1 MTNQRPTIGVGTLQL
16 TSEAKRLVMQVL
28 DSNRLSYGPMSQ
40 TFEETFA
47 EIHGCQFGVVS
58 NSGTSALHVAVAALK
73 EIHKWNDGDE
83 VIVPAV
89 TFVATLNVVLHNN
102 LKPVIVDVDPEHYD
116 MDPVK
121 LAEAVTP
128 KTRAIIPVHLF
139 GQPCDMDPIMSIATE
154 HDLRVIEDSCETM
167 FAQYRGRSVG
177 SIGDIGCFSTYVAHL
192 LSTGI
197 GGLNTTNVPEYAI
210 KLRSLVNHGRDSIYL
225 SIDDDDNLGEER
237 LRSVVE
243 RRFKFISPGHS
254 FRITEMEA
262 ALGVA
267 QLKTR
272 DEMLTARRAN
282 GRFLMQA
289 LEPISD
295 HLQLPSVR
303 PGSDHSFMM
312 FPLVVREAAKN
323 ELVMHLEQHGIET
336 RDMLPLTNQPVYRR
350 MLDIREDDFPI
361 AKRIND
367 HGFYIGCHQ
376 DLTSADLDY
385 IVEVLQTYFQPSPT
399 AQKTSIA
406 LLVTSR
412 SIASHARD
420 LVEQLP
426 LDKFSE
432 VIVATNAARTD
443 IASAFGD
450 HPFSHIDQQVADPWS
465 FVQKSDTFDRFEHV
479 IAFGLDGR
487 DDPSLIGPLIMSLER
502 GNDMVIASRFIVG
515 SGDVAGSPSASRRT
529 GNRLFS
535 LLANLVF
542 AGNITDT
549 LSTFRGVSIAK
560 LRTAPISQRGL
571 AATYELS
578 ISAMR
583 HRWRVAEIPVV
594 EQEIPD
600 RSLTLRALGSVIPLI
615 IALIAHAFGRRSRH
629 ESS

>member
-16 TSEAKRLVMQVL
+16 TSEAKQLVMQVL

-47 EIHGCQFGVVS
+47 EIHGCQFGIVS

-73 EIHKWNDGDE
+73 EIHKWSDDDE

-102 LKPVIVDVDPEHYD
+102 LKPVIVDVDPDHFD

-121 LAEAVTP
+121 LAQAITS
-128 KTRAIIPVHLF
+128 KTRAVIPVHLF
-139 GQPCDMDPIMSIATE
+139 GQPCDMDPIMSLAAD
-154 HDLRVIEDSCETM
+154 HDLRVVEDSCETM

-225 SIDDDDNLGEER
+225 SIDDDDNLTEDR

-289 LEPISD
+289 LQPLAD
-295 HLQLPSVR
+295 QLQLPSVR

-312 FPLVVREAAKN
+312 FPLLVRKAAKN

-350 MLDIREDDFPI
+350 LLGIAEEAFPI
-361 AKRIND
+361 AKRINNQ
-367 HGFYIGCHQ
+367 GFYIGCHQ
-376 DLTSADLDY
+376 NLTSADLDY
-385 IVEVLQTYFQPSPT
+385 IVEVLRTYFQPPPT
-399 AQKTSIA
+399 PQKTSIA

-412 SIASHARD
+412 SIAPNARD

-443 IASAFGD
+443 VASVFGD
-450 HPFSHIDQQVADPWS
+450 HPFTHIEQQVADPWS
-465 FVQKSDTFDRFEHV
+465 FVQTSKLDRFEHV

-487 DDPSLIGPLIMSLER
+487 DNPSLIGPLIMSLER

-549 LSTFRGVSIAK
+549 LSTFRGVSISK
-560 LRTAPISQRGL
+560 LQAAAISQRGL

-583 HRWRVAEIPVV
+583 QGWRVAEIPVV
-594 EQEIPD
+594 EQGIPD
-600 RSLTLRALGSVIPLI
+600 RLLTLRALGSVIPLI
-615 IALIAHAFGRRSRH
+615 VALMAHALGLRSRRK
-629 ESS
+629 SG